1 MQQTTLMRIH
11 SNLKIQMKKTI
22 LTIATLIAANTAVSA
37 KQPVVYHNVPMRIIS
52 GPTPKVSYHSSG
64 GFFPKFGGASSSIAN
79 IAKRD
84 LGTYFRRGQSYQCA
98 NYVSHVVKRA
108 GGTPPRSS
116 AMARAWLNWGNPV
129 SVNSMRAG
137 DIIVTSRGSN
147 PSSGHIMIYQGNGI
161 AIHRSTHCTPI
172 QKVSVS
178 VYKHRI
184 LGVRRF

>member
-1 MQQTTLMRIH
+1 MRTH
-11 SNLKIQMKKTI
+11 SNLKIQMKKTLI
-22 LTIATLIAANTAVSA
+22 IALITAATTAVTA
-37 KQPVVYHNVPMRIIS
+37 GQVKYINPQLRIIS
-52 GPTPKVSYHSSG
+52 GPTPTVNNFSGG
-64 GFFPKFGGASSSIAN
+64 GFFSGSRAVSSSSIAN

-84 LGTYFRRGQSYQCA
+84 LGTHFRQGQSYQCA